1 MLCQIRREHCFI
13 SYNQDVATNGRATT
27 KKRIQLRKNSQARVR
42 RCDLTKDFLTDSDL
56 PEIQDLVLG
65 ERISGKGDL
74 TRKRNVNDSGLS
86 QLTNSK
92 EDGFSSREIGSSSKL
107 GTVVSV
113 HGLWSRVLDSSGTA
127 HNCTISGILK
137 SLSSDQRNTVAAGD
151 RVSFR
156 AIELGRGVI
165 DTVHPRRGCISRLS
179 RGRKHVI
186 AANID
191 YLLIV
196 TSCAEPDPKLGLVD
210 RYILTALYCDI
221 KPLIC
226 FNKVDLIETKA
237 LQQVVGAYAQLG
249 FLTLF
254 TSTKLGTNISYLR
267 SLLTG
272 RQTALAGQSGVGKS
286 SLLNAIEPSLG
297 LRVGSISPEN
307 EKGRHTTTS
316 AVMIPWGDGGALVDT
331 PGIRQFQLWGI
342 SPVEIAGLMPDFR
355 PYVSQCRYSNCLH
368 IREEQCA
375 VKDAVSDARIDH
387 RRYESYL
394 FLVNE
399 LQEQI

>member
-1 MLCQIRREHCFI
+1 MEERQR
-13 SYNQDVATNGRATT
+13 
-27 KKRIQLRKNSQARVR
+27 KKRTQLRKNRQGRVR
-42 RCDLTKDFLTDSDL
+42 RRDLTKGFLTDADV
-56 PEIQDLVLG
+56 PEIQDSVLG
-65 ERISGKGDL
+65 ERISGKGEL
-74 TRKRNVNDSGLS
+74 TRKRNVDDSGLS
-86 QLTNSK
+86 GLTNSI
-92 EDGFSSREIGSSSKL
+92 ESGSSTGELSSNSKL

-113 HGLWSRVLDSSGTA
+113 HGLWSRVLDSSGIA
-127 HNCTISGILK
+127 HDCTVRGVLK
-137 SLSSDQRNTVAAGD
+137 SLSSVQRNTVAAGD

-156 AIELGRGVI
+156 ATEIGRGVI
-165 DTVHPRRGCISRLS
+165 DTIHPRRGCISRLS

-196 TSCAEPDPKLGLVD
+196 ASCAEPDPKFGLVD

-226 FNKVDLIETKA
+226 FNKVDLVEPKT
-237 LQQVVGAYAQLG
+237 LQQVVGVYAQLG
-249 FLTLF
+249 FMTLF
-254 TSTKLGTNISYLR
+254 TSTKLGTNINYLR

-286 SLLNAIEPSLG
+286 SLLNSIEPSLG

-316 AVMIPWGDGGALVDT
+316 AIMIPWGGGGAVVDT

-342 SPVEIAGLMPDFR
+342 SPVEMAGLMPDFR
-355 PYVSQCRYSNCLH
+355 PYVSKCRYSNCLH
-368 IREEQCA
+368 LREEQCA
-375 VKDAVSDARIDH
+375 VKDAVSDSRIDQ

-399 LQEQI
+399 LQEQC